1 MKKKLY
7 STLGWNTFLISF
19 VSGTFL
25 LATYLITKADFLII
39 SGFYFV
45 LIAAV
50 VNLLILFYELLEF
63 LTNFPDKKS
72 SGRSVL
78 LLLINIPVTM
88 LYIYIVISLDP

>member
-1 MKKKLY
+1 MKKTRY

-19 VSGTFL
+19 VSGTL
-25 LATYLITKADFLII
+25 LLLGYLITKADFLII

-63 LTNFPDKKS
+63 LTNIPDKKS

-88 LYIYIVISLDP
+88 LYMYIVFSLDP